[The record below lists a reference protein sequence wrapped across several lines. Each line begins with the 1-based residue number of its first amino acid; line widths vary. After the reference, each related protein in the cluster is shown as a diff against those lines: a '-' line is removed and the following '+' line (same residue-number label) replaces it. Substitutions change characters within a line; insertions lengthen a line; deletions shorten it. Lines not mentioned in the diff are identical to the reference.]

1 MGNEDKNSSSC
12 GLLILYNAFFRRRA
26 GSAPVSPRHPS
37 PSPIVANASLSG
49 GSSHST
55 KRRRPGP
62 DQSPAAVT
70 PKILVSPKPAAAAC
84 PPDQTNRPSAGRG
97 VRPQTTSSISAD
109 LDSMIYDHQRA
120 KGSNTLVR
128 ASSGNVMLY
137 SNLGNLRAPGAVTP
151 NRDVLDY
158 LPKTAKEME
167 SEVRRRSSS
176 EYEAEIPVSMCR
188 ALSRRLDP
196 EELKELGNEEYKNG
210 RYAEAVAFYDRAI
223 VIDPENASYWSNK
236 AAALI
241 GLGRLLEAL
250 QECRQAIRI
259 DPCYLRAHQRLANL
273 YLRLGEPE
281 RAANHYKLAKS
292 EASHEDISR
301 AKAVQVFIG
310 KCSEAR
316 KQRDWNAVLKDS
328 QSAISTGADSAPQV
342 FAYQAE
348 AFLMLLRQED
358 AEETMID
365 APKFETDAATQ
376 FFGALSNAYH
386 LSIRAQVDMATGRF
400 ESAVSLAQMAARID
414 PGSREIAAIARKARS
429 VASARSMGNDL
440 FKASNFEEACLAYG
454 SGLNHDP
461 HNTILLCNRAAC
473 RSKLGQWEKAIED
486 CNVVLNL
493 RPKYS
498 KARLRRA
505 DCNVKLDRWE
515 DSIKDYEVLALEMP
529 GDETVNKALQDAK
542 AHVRR
547 RQSEGLKQMADDSA
561 VHITTKDQFRSVIT
575 SCGLSLALFYDQ
587 SDEDSKGILHHLE
600 QLCKQHTS
608 VTFLKDEEPESFTIL
623 HLVEEFDC
631 VNMKEQAS
639 IVSSENVS
647 SVPIFKLYKN
657 GSNIEDVPG
666 SDIEQLERTLQIF
679 SRC

>member
-1 MGNEDKNSSSC
+1 MGKEDKNSSSC

-26 GSAPVSPRHPS
+26 RSAPVSPRRPS
-37 PSPIVANASLSG
+37 PSPFVANAPLSG
-49 GSSHST
+49 GSSLNT

-62 DQSPAAVT
+62 DQSPAAIT
-70 PKILVSPKPAAAAC
+70 PKNLVSPKPAAAAC
-84 PPDQTNRPSAGRG
+84 PPDQTNWPSAGRG
-97 VRPQTTSSISAD
+97 VRPRTTGSISAD

-167 SEVRRRSSS
+167 SEARRRGGSKD
-176 EYEAEIPVSMCR
+176 EAEIPVSMCR

-241 GLGRLLEAL
+241 GLGLLLEAL

-259 DPCYLRAHQRLANL
+259 DPCYFRAHQRLANL

-301 AKAVQVFIG
+301 AKAVQVLIG

-328 QSAISTGADSAPQV
+328 QSAISTGADSAPQI

-440 FKASNFEEACLAYG
+440 FKASKFEEACLAYG

-515 DSIKDYEVLALEMP
+515 ESIQDYEVLALEMP

-547 RQSEGLKQMADDSA
+547 RQSDGLKQMADDSA
-561 VHITTKDQFRSVIT
+561 VHITTKEQFRSVIT

-587 SDEDSKGILHHLE
+587 SDEDSKGLLHHLE
-600 QLCKQHTS
+600 QLCKQHMS
-608 VTFLKDEEPESFTIL
+608 VTFLK
-623 HLVEEFDC
+623 

-657 GSNIEDVPG
+657 GYNIEDVAG
-666 SDIEQLERTLQIF
+666 SDIEQLERTLQNFI
-679 SRC
+679 RC